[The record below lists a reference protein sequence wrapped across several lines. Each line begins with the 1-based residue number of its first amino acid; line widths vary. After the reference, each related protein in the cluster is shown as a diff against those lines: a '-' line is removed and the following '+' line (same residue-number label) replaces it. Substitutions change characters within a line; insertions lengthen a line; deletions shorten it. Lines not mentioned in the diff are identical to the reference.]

1 MKTYTV
7 DDSGEL
13 RVGTAQDIL
22 QSIRDKQTG
31 NEEISALTVDGYAD
45 ALIQNA
51 DYYLSKG
58 VIDVIRRRPFDTKF
72 DKALTFL
79 NAMPASGA
87 HIIAQEDN

>member
-7 DDSGEL
+7 DDTGEL
-13 RVGTAQDIL
+13 RVGTAQEIL
-22 QSIRDKQTG
+22 QSIRDKETG
-31 NEEISALTVDGYAD
+31 NEEISARTVDGYAD
-45 ALIQNA
+45 ALIENA

-58 VIDVIRRRPFDTKF
+58 VIEIIRRKRFDTKF

-87 HIIAQEDN
+87 HIIAQEEN